1 MSKFNIN
8 RFNNSNNPVQPGN
21 NDYEVNAEN
30 TELFGELMNRFLS
43 ESKAPESEQAVTLA
57 FTQSFLEQHNVPSE
71 TTRAIIANIKTLN
84 TDTLNSHD
92 TSFMQ
97 AAVELVRDINTLPD
111 TVLDSFSFELHAQL
125 ERKNKQKGQTLL

>member
-1 MSKFNIN
+1 MSKFNID
-8 RFNNSNNPVQPGN
+8 RFNNNPVQPGN

-43 ESKAPESEQAVTLA
+43 ESNAPESEQAVTLA
-57 FTQSFLEQHNVPSE
+57 FTQSFLDQHNVPSE

-97 AAVELVRDINTLPD
+97 AAVELVREINTLPD

>member
-43 ESKAPESEQAVTLA
+43 ESKAPESEQAIPLA
-57 FTQSFLEQHNVPSE
+57 FIQSFLDQHNIPSE
-71 TTRAIIANIKTLN
+71 TTRAIIANIITLN

-92 TSFMQ
+92 TRFMQ
-97 AAVELVRDINTLPD
+97 AAVDLVREINTLPD